1 MSSPQN
7 QISSLTD
14 AVSRLIDA
22 YTSMK
27 ARNHELQEKLD
38 AAEKALIQARQANS
52 DNHNTS
58 TPTPPAPA
66 LSASELDALV
76 EEIDSCIALLK
87 T

>member
-14 AVSRLIDA
+14 AVGRLIDA

-27 ARNHELQEKLD
+27 ARNRELQEKLD
-38 AAEKALIQARQANS
+38 AAEEALIEARQANS
-52 DNHNTS
+52 HNHNTS
-58 TPTPPAPA
+58 TPSPAAPA

>member
-14 AVSRLIDA
+14 AVGRLIDA

-27 ARNHELQEKLD
+27 TRNRELQEKLD
-38 AAEKALIQARQANS
+38 AAEEALIAARQANS
-52 DNHNTS
+52 HNHNTS
-58 TPTPPAPA
+58 TPTPAAPA

>member
-7 QISSLTD
+7 QISSLTN
-14 AVSRLIDA
+14 AVGRLIDA

-27 ARNHELQEKLD
+27 ERNRELQEKLD
-38 AAEKALIQARQANS
+38 AAEEALIEARQANS

-58 TPTPPAPA
+58 TPTPAAPA